1 MYTEKIRKN
10 SFSLYLILK
19 NKLRRKEQDNLDYFS
34 LKIRPELKIANFLNT
49 ILRIFCDLIFN
60 NF

>member
-34 LKIRPELKIANFLNT
+34 LKIRPELKIANFIIT
-49 ILRIFCDLIFN
+49 ILRIFCDSIFIKS
-60 NF
+60 